1 MLLSLDRTKEVH
13 LSSIIWRLFP
23 ALILLPASLAAQT
36 TLDSVARRLKPGQT
50 VRLHLQT
57 GQRAEGRFAVYQPDQ
72 SVVQLAMRDTT
83 IQFAMIDS
91 IWVRKTGAGTGA
103 IIGAVLVGV
112 PSALLW
118 GSLCS
123 GLSDSG
129 GGCDQWGTV
138 IGLSVAG
145 AGAGALLGAAIGSA
159 SSHWQLRY
167 AAPRVSFKVN
177 PLPAQRLGVGLSI
190 PLAALIR

>member
-1 MLLSLDRTKEVH
+1 MWLSLDRTKEVH
-13 LSSIIWRLFP
+13 LSSIIWRLIP

-50 VRLHLQT
+50 VRLHLQS
-57 GQRAEGRFAVYQPDQ
+57 GQRAEGRFAVYQSDQ

-91 IWVRKTGAGTGA
+91 IWVRKSGAKTGAL
-103 IIGAVLVGV
+103 IGSVLVGV
-112 PSALLW
+112 PSAILL

-123 GLSDSG
+123 TFSDG

-138 IGLSVAG
+138 IGVSVVG
-145 AGAGALLGAAIGSA
+145 AGAGALLGALIGSA

-167 AAPRVSFKVN
+167 AAPRVAFKVN

-190 PLAALIR
+190 PLSALIR

>member
-1 MLLSLDRTKEVH
+1 MWLSLDRTKEVH
-13 LSSIIWRLFP
+13 LSSIIWRLIP

-50 VRLHLQT
+50 VRLHLQS
-57 GQRAEGRFAVYQPDQ
+57 GQRAEGRFAVYQSDQ

-91 IWVRKTGAGTGA
+91 IWVRKSGAKTGAL
-103 IIGAVLVGV
+103 IGSVLVGV
-112 PSALLW
+112 PSAILL

-123 GLSDSG
+123 TFSDG

-138 IGLSVAG
+138 IGVSVVG
-145 AGAGALLGAAIGSA
+145 AGAGALLGALIGSA

-167 AAPRVSFKVN
+167 AAPRVVFKVN

-190 PLAALIR
+190 PLSALIR

>member
-1 MLLSLDRTKEVH
+1 MRLSLDRTKEVH
-13 LSSIIWRLFP
+13 LSSIIWRLIP

-50 VRLHLQT
+50 VRLHLQS
-57 GQRAEGRFAVYQPDQ
+57 GQRAEGRFAVYQSDQ

-91 IWVRKTGAGTGA
+91 IWVRKSGAKTGAL
-103 IIGAVLVGV
+103 IGSVLVGV
-112 PSALLW
+112 PSAILL

-123 GLSDSG
+123 TFSDG

-138 IGLSVAG
+138 IGVSVVG
-145 AGAGALLGAAIGSA
+145 AGAGALLGALIGSA

-167 AAPRVSFKVN
+167 AAPRVTFKVH

-190 PLAALIR
+190 PLSAVIR